1 MFKKSRAEIAGEQA
15 GESIIEMANLM
26 YQNNTKT
33 NFFKGLFS
41 ALAKREEF
49 VNKNTIGEEE
59 KK

>member
-1 MFKKSRAEIAGEQA
+1 MFKKSAAEKEGEQA

-41 ALAKREEF
+41 ALAKREEI
-49 VNKNTIGEEE
+49 VNKNTTGEEE